1 MSKIVETFNKG
12 SCIEAE
18 ASDLTAVAQLAEES
32 LRRTCGRLAKYEDSP
47 VGLERFMD
55 RATEYFAYVNK
66 INSDPDLEKKLIPD
80 VESLCIFLGITR
92 KTMSMYHRR
101 GEAWANAIDLVKD
114 ALLACKK
121 QLASTHRMPPL
132 IYIFDAVNNFNYHNV
147 AEFHLTAEPPQDA
160 SCPAINTTELQGL
173 AGTAAEPPQ
182 LPIDIPE

>member
-1 MSKIVETFNKG
+1 MAKIIDSYNKG
-12 SCIEAE
+12 SAIAVEAD
-18 ASDLTAVAQLAEES
+18 DLTAVTQLAEES

-80 VESLCIFLGITR
+80 VESLCIFLGLTR
-92 KTMSMYHRR
+92 KTLMMYHRR
-101 GEAWANAIDLVKD
+101 GDAWANAIDLVKD

-132 IYIFDAVNNFNYHNV
+132 VYIFDAVNNFGYV
-147 AEFHLTAEPPQDA
+147 STTEFRLTAEPPQDA
-160 SCPAINTTELQGL
+160 SSPAISTTQLQRI
-173 AGTAAEPPQ
+173 AGSATEPPQ
-182 LPIDIPE
+182 LPQMPE